1 MKLDTLLVHAGGG
14 LEPDSGAISPSIQL
28 STTFEHTPEGEAT
41 RDHVYIRMGNPT
53 QDRLEE
59 ALAAI
64 EDGAK
69 SLVYASGMAAVTGCV
84 QTFAPGAHVLMHK
97 DVYSVTR
104 AIGKELLPNWNIEV
118 SEVDMTDLEAVGRAM
133 RTDTALLW
141 AETPSNPAMDVIDI
155 GAVAGIAHAAGAL
168 LAVDNTFATPVVQ
181 RPLQHGAD
189 IAMHSMTKYLGGHSD
204 VQGGALVFRE
214 DGDRVERARRI
225 RTVTGGVLSPFNA
238 WLVLR
243 GLRSLGCRMARHVA
257 NAEAIAAALARHP
270 GDRGRSI
277 IPACPITRGTPLRR
291 GRWRDTAACCPLRI
305 KGTREDALRVASRVR
320 LMRNATSLGGVESL
334 IEHRQ
339 SIEGPGSVA
348 APNLLRL
355 STGLEAAEDLIDD
368 LVQALE

>member
-1 MKLDTLLVHAGGG
+1 MKPDTLLVHAGG
-14 LEPDSGAISPSIQL
+14 EPEPSSGAVSPAIHL
-28 STTFEHTPEGEAT
+28 STTFEHTPDGEAT

-53 QDRLEE
+53 QDRLED

-64 EDGAK
+64 EDGEK
-69 SLVYASGMAAVTGCV
+69 SLVYASGMAAVTGCM
-84 QTFAPGAHVLMHK
+84 QMLAPGAHVLMHK

-104 AIGKELLPNWNIEV
+104 AIGTELLPKWNIEV
-118 SEVDMTDLEAVGRAM
+118 TAVDMCDLDAVRRAM
-133 RTDTALLW
+133 QSTTKLLW
-141 AETPSNPAMDVIDI
+141 AETPSNPAMDIIDI
-155 GAVAGIAHAAGAL
+155 GAAAEIAHGAGAL

-214 DGDRVERARRI
+214 DGDPVERARRI
-225 RTVTGGVLSPFNA
+225 RTITGGVLSPFNA

-257 NAEAIAAALARHP
+257 NAEAIAAALAGHP
-270 GDRGRSI
+270 GIEGVDYPGLPDHPGHAVASRQMDGYGGMLS
-277 IPACPITRGTPLRR
+277 LRVR
-291 GRWRDTAACCPLRI
+291 
-305 KGTREDALRVASRVR
+305 GTREDALRVAGRVR
-320 LMRNATSLGGVESL
+320 LIRNATSLGGVESL

-339 SIEGPGSVA
+339 SIEGPGSVT

-355 STGLEAAEDLIDD
+355 STGLEAAEDLISD

>member
-1 MKLDTLLVHAGGG
+1 MKFDTLLVHAGGG
-14 LEPDSGAISPSIQL
+14 LEPASGAIAPAIHL
-28 STTFEHTPEGEAT
+28 STTFEHAPEGEAT
-41 RDHVYIRMGNPT
+41 HDHVYIRMGNPV

-59 ALAAI
+59 ALAAV
-64 EDGAK
+64 EDGKK
-69 SLVYASGMAAVTGCV
+69 SLVFASGMAAVSGCM
-84 QTFAPGAHVLMHK
+84 QMLDPGVHVLMHK

-104 AIGKELLPNWNIEV
+104 AIGTELLPNWNIEV
-118 SEVDMTDLEAVGRAM
+118 SDVDMCDLDAIRRAM
-133 RTDTALLW
+133 RSNTKLLW

-155 GAVAGIAHAAGAL
+155 GAAADIAHGAGAV

-214 DGDRVERARRI
+214 DGDRVERSRRL
-225 RTVTGGVLSPFNA
+225 RTITGGVLSPFNA

-257 NAEAIAAALARHP
+257 NAEAIAAALAGHP
-270 GDRGRSI
+270 GIEGVDYPGL
-277 IPACPITRGTPLRR
+277 PGHPGHAVATRQMDGYGGMLS
-291 GRWRDTAACCPLRI
+291 LRI
-305 KGTREDALRVASRVR
+305 KGMREDALRVAGRVR
-320 LMRNATSLGGVESL
+320 LIRNATSLGGVESL

-339 SIEGPGSVA
+339 SIEGPGSA
-348 APNLLRL
+348 APANLLRL

>member
-1 MKLDTLLVHAGGG
+1 MKLETLLVHAGGG
-14 LEPDSGAISPSIQL
+14 LEPSSGAVSPSIHL

-53 QDRLEE
+53 QDRLED

-64 EDGAK
+64 EDGEK

-84 QTFAPGAHVLMHK
+84 QVLAPGAHVLMHK

-104 AIGKELLPNWNIEV
+104 AISKELLPNWNIEV
-118 SEVDMTDLEAVGRAM
+118 SDVDMTDLDAVRRAM
-133 RTDTALLW
+133 RSGTELLW

-155 GAVAGIAHAAGAL
+155 GAVADIAHGAGAL

-204 VQGGALVFRE
+204 AQGGALVFRE
-214 DGDRVERARRI
+214 DGDRVERARRV
-225 RTVTGGVLSPFNA
+225 RTITGGVLSPFNA
-238 WLVLR
+238 WLILR
-243 GLRSLGCRMARHVA
+243 GLRTLGCRMARHVA
-257 NAEAIAAALARHP
+257 NAEAIAVALTGHPEVEGIDYPGLPDHP
-270 GDRGRSI
+270 GHAVASRQMDGYGGMLS
-277 IPACPITRGTPLRR
+277 
-291 GRWRDTAACCPLRI
+291 LRI
-305 KGTREDALRVASRVR
+305 RGTREDALRVASRVR
-320 LMRNATSLGGVESL
+320 LIRNATSLGGVESL
-334 IEHRQ
+334 VEHRQ
-339 SIEGPGSVA
+339 SIEGPGSVT

-368 LVQALE
+368 LVQALG

>member
-1 MKLDTLLVHAGGG
+1 MKPDTLLVHAGGG
-14 LEPDSGAISPSIQL
+14 LEPDSGAIAPSIHL

-41 RDHVYIRMGNPT
+41 HDHVYIRMGNPT

-59 ALAAI
+59 ALATI
-64 EDGAK
+64 EDGKA
-69 SLVYASGMAAVTGCV
+69 SLVYASGMAAVTGCM
-84 QTFAPGAHVLMHK
+84 QTLAPGAHILMHK

-104 AIGKELLPNWNIEV
+104 AVGKEFLPNWNIEV
-118 SEVDMTDLEAVGRAM
+118 SDVDMTDLEAVRRAL
-133 RTDTALLW
+133 RPNTELLW
-141 AETPSNPAMDVIDI
+141 AETPSNPAMDVVDI
-155 GAVAGIAHAAGAL
+155 GAVAEIAHGTGAQ

-189 IAMHSMTKYLGGHSD
+189 IVMHSMTKYLGGHSD

-214 DGDRVERARRI
+214 DGEQVERVRRV
-225 RTVTGGVLSPFNA
+225 RTITGGVLSPFNA
-238 WLVLR
+238 WLILR

-257 NAEAIAAALARHP
+257 NAEAIAAALAGHP
-270 GDRGRSI
+270 GIEGVDYPGL
-277 IPACPITRGTPLRR
+277 PDHPGHAVATRQMDGYGGMLS
-291 GRWRDTAACCPLRI
+291 LRI
-305 KGTREDALRVASRVR
+305 KGAREDALRVVSQVR
-320 LMRNATSLGGVESL
+320 LIRNATSLGGVESL

-339 SIEGPGSVA
+339 SIEGPGSVT